1 MLFMVAAGPVR
12 FSVMDRNNLLT
23 EVKRPQLW
31 PEEGR
36 FWRETEACLLLK
48 RQAVGEAKITGERE
62 RPSKK
67 TPRFEVPVK
76 GFMFH

>member
-1 MLFMVAAGPVR
+1 MLFMVAAGPVQ

-36 FWRETEACLLLK
+36 FWRETEAS
-48 RQAVGEAKITGERE
+48 VAKETSSWRG
-62 RPSKK
+62 
-67 TPRFEVPVK
+67 
-76 GFMFH
+76 